1 MRGVWAKF
9 TFLMIES
16 GITENLLDVVT
27 EYIIW
32 NFIDWIKYAEI
43 SLLENF
49 GYYNRKP
56 NIRP

>member
-1 MRGVWAKF
+1 MIKSGVP
-9 TFLMIES
+9 
-16 GITENLLDVVT
+16 ENLFDVIT
-27 EYIIW
+27 KYITW
-32 NFIDWIKYAEI
+32 DFIDWIKYAEI